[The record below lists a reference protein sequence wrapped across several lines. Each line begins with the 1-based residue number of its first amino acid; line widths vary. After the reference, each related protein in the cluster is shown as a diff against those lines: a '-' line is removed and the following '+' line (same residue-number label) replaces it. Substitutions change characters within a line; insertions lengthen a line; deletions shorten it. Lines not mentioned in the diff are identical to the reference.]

1 MSHNDNR
8 IHNVSVSLS
17 DAEFKKYEQIQRQ
30 SGLKKTS
37 FMRHML
43 TEGEVVSPLSI
54 EEKTAINQ
62 MSKTAR
68 DLHRLLGTVYKEGLS
83 NHVKWMEKIA
93 CEFETILQNLKKANQ

>member
-17 DAEFKKYEQIQRQ
+17 DEEFKKYEQLQRQ

-37 FMRHML
+37 FLRQML

-68 DLHRLLGTVYKEGLS
+68 NLHRLLGTVYKEGLS

-93 CEFETILQNLKKANQ
+93 YEFEAVLQSIKKSSQ